1 MGAWSWFGS
10 DSTEDPAEPSS
21 DALAAPVFPASAAD
35 AGAAGAGAAAAGA
48 AGAGAAGAWL
58 LAAGALSE
66 APVSLLVAVSPAWAA
81 RGTSPSRAFGTWFAV
96 FPVASS
102 GVAGFGVPYT
112 VPVFGSR

>member
-21 DALAAPVFPASAAD
+21 DALAAPVFPASAAG
-35 AGAAGAGAAAAGA
+35 AGAAAAGAGAAAAGA
-48 AGAGAAGAWL
+48 AGAWL
-58 LAAGALSE
+58 LAAGAVSE
-66 APVSLLVAVSPAWAA
+66 APVSLLVTVSPAWAA